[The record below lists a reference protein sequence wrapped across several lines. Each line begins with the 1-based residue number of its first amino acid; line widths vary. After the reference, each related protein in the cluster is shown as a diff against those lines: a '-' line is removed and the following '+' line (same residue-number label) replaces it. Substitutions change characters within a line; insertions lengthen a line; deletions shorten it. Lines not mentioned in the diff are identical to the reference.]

1 MTTETKTFI
10 SADEIIGISVECSNC
25 HVKSCVRFDLG
36 GWAKSISERTVCP
49 HCDKRWFIT
58 ANDPIYLAVVKF
70 VEALIEMRA
79 RVKEIEGR
87 AVQFSIALEVSEK
100 IDFRR
105 QSDAQT
111 SAGQQ

>member
-10 SADEIIGISVECSNC
+10 SVDEIIGISVECSNC

-70 VEALIEMRA
+70 VEALIEMRT
-79 RVKEIEGR
+79 RVWEIESR
-87 AVQFSIALEVSEK
+87 AIPFSIALEVSERL
-100 IDFRR
+100 DSR
-105 QSDAQT
+105 QQPIPQRSSDQ
-111 SAGQQ
+111 